1 MVSAQSL
8 DHKNL
13 GDLNAMIKA
22 LERLKESRPNV
33 SFVKTGVS
41 SAEIPRFLVNK
52 EIVQESKR
60 TYVPTPM
67 AMDVANMDRGLE
79 SLAPL
84 KKTKRSL
91 KKSKRLNLIKER
103 SIQKQ
108 VESQPQL
115 AAPVKA
121 NKKTKQTQRQYK
133 RGFWHWLE
141 ELAIIM
147 SKMSLFGLFLILML
161 LGTVFFGVGF
171 LAAVSNV
178 QEKSGAQP
186 TWQQASACHNASGGD
201 KPNPFLKAASGV
213 ASTLVDQKVASIESK
228 LGGGFLNKAVEKVP
242 PSLQPFALQMQN
254 KFAQSSQAVISSGGR
269 AVKGAFKPSRFGDT
283 PPPPPPPQVATSTPP
298 SYHPIFGAQQSQP
311 VAVEQPPSLH
321 QLNPTQKSFQQ
332 AGQHYDKAMAAPQYA
347 PAQPQ
352 AYAQPQQPAAYGY
365 QPQQYGQV
373 VQPQPQAYAPP
384 QQPVYAAQ
392 AYQQQPVVSQ
402 PYGASQPYGYTQAPA
417 QEQPKFIGMG

>member
-1 MVSAQSL
+1 VSAQSL

-22 LERLKESRPNV
+22 LESLKESRPNI

-41 SAEIPRFLVNK
+41 SAEIPRFLVDK
-52 EIVQESKR
+52 DIIQESKR
-60 TYVPTPM
+60 TYAPTPM
-67 AMDVANMDRGLE
+67 ALDVANTDRDLNV
-79 SLAPL
+79 L
-84 KKTKRSL
+84 KIPEKTKRPL

-103 SIQKQ
+103 SVKQ
-108 VESQPQL
+108 QVALQGQREASV
-115 AAPVKA
+115 AAKKIVK
-121 NKKTKQTQRQYK
+121 KTQRQYK

-178 QEKSGAQP
+178 QEKP
-186 TWQQASACHNASGGD
+186 TSHPNWQQASACHTASGGGG
-201 KPNPFLKAASGV
+201 KPNPFLKAAGGV

-254 KFAQSSQAVISSGGR
+254 KFAQSSQAVVSSGGR
-269 AVKGAFKPSRFGDT
+269 AIKGAFRPSRFGDT
-283 PPPPPPPQVATSTPP
+283 PPPPPPAQVATSTPP
-298 SYHPIFGAQQSQP
+298 AYHPIFGTRQSQP
-311 VAVEQPPSLH
+311 ITAGQPPSMH
-321 QLNPTQKSFQQ
+321 QLNPSQKSFQQ
-332 AGQHYDKAMAAPQYA
+332 AGQVYDKAMATPQSAPIQ
-347 PAQPQ
+347 AQG
-352 AYAQPQQPAAYGY
+352 YAQPQQPMAYGY
-365 QPQQYGQV
+365 QPQYGQ
-373 VQPQPQAYAPP
+373 VQPQPQAYAP
-384 QQPVYAAQ
+384 QPVYTQ
-392 AYQQQPVVSQ
+392 PQGYQQPPVVVSQ
-402 PYGASQPYGYTQAPA
+402 PYGASQPYGYNQAPV

>member
-1 MVSAQSL
+1 MSAQSL

-22 LERLKESRPNV
+22 LERLKESRPNI

-41 SAEIPRFLVNK
+41 SAEIPRFLVDK
-52 EIVQESKR
+52 DIIQESKR
-60 TYVPTPM
+60 TYAPTPM
-67 AMDVANMDRGLE
+67 ALDVANTDRDLNV
-79 SLAPL
+79 L
-84 KKTKRSL
+84 KIPEKTKRPL

-103 SIQKQ
+103 SVKQ
-108 VESQPQL
+108 QVALQGQREASV
-115 AAPVKA
+115 AAKKVVK
-121 NKKTKQTQRQYK
+121 KTQRQYK

-178 QEKSGAQP
+178 QEKP
-186 TWQQASACHNASGGD
+186 TSHPNWQQASACHTASGGGG
-201 KPNPFLKAASGV
+201 KPNPFLKAAGGV

-254 KFAQSSQAVISSGGR
+254 KFAQSSQAVVSSGGR
-269 AVKGAFKPSRFGDT
+269 AIKGAFRPSRFGDT
-283 PPPPPPPQVATSTPP
+283 PPPPPPAQVTTSTPP
-298 SYHPIFGAQQSQP
+298 AYHPIFGTPQSQP
-311 VAVEQPPSLH
+311 ITAGQPPSMH
-321 QLNPTQKSFQQ
+321 QLNPSQKSFQQ
-332 AGQHYDKAMAAPQYA
+332 AGQVYDKAMATPQSAPIQ
-347 PAQPQ
+347 AQG
-352 AYAQPQQPAAYGY
+352 YAQPQQPMAYGY
-365 QPQQYGQV
+365 QPQYGQ
-373 VQPQPQAYAPP
+373 VQPQPQAYAP
-384 QQPVYAAQ
+384 QPVYTPPQ
-392 AYQQQPVVSQ
+392 GYQQPPVVVSQ
-402 PYGASQPYGYTQAPA
+402 PYGASQPYGYNQAPV